1 MMVSCT
7 CFLVILKGGASAALR
22 RQSGRKGGGAFG
34 RASMAQQV
42 KGQLVKGPF
51 IINQYRTI
59 TVPSTFYMFFG
70 CVNRGLQYV
79 FFDKKL

>member
-1 MMVSCT
+1 MPLFDGKV
-7 CFLVILKGGASAALR
+7 VAKAGGLS
-22 RQSGRKGGGAFG
+22 G

-42 KGQLVKGPF
+42 KGRLVKGPF

-79 FFDKKL
+79 FLIKNCDP